1 MSNTRRDF
9 LKQLGLGSL
18 VVAAGVSPI
27 IASAVDKGIELDF
40 DNPEQLLNQKIT
52 VFRYKKGNILSNA
65 FKSKNEAE
73 LFSLIDVENE
83 DYWWTKE
90 NGGVIAM
97 ELNNFAFNLA
107 EKFDVKS
114 WEAEKVAPYIKSLIP
129 KIIEDKITL
138 KEYLQEIEDKMNG
151 YII

>member
-40 DNPEQLLNQKIT
+40 NNPEQLLNQKIT